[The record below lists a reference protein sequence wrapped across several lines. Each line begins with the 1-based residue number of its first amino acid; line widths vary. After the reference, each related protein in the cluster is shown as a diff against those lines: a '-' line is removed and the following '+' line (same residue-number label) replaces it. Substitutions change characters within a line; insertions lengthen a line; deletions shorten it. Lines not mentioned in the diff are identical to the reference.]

1 MARPFEWRVEFYDG
15 TAWRLLPS
23 VQTVNIFRGRRLQI
37 DDYSADVGTVTS
49 LFPSD
54 WTYTP
59 KLGDRVLIY
68 IYKENWLTTIDE
80 ATCFWGNIRD
90 VDIDYGFVENMD
102 SVTISCEGLQADWGR
117 AQLNAFSLVQDTTD
131 EQIADVGTQ
140 VGLNV
145 AAFFGRSIASAQ
157 TYTGNALDLVNT
169 ITRTEEARMYAGQ
182 TTPTFKSTEVLW
194 WFGRN
199 SLQPKV
205 FFLNDGTG
213 SSSSID
219 LKYEGIR
226 FRSSADNFY
235 NQVTISP
242 LSVAAQVAGGVTTP
256 IFGLQKNTVDF
267 STGQADD
274 HAEWL
279 LANFATKNS
288 TLAEITLT
296 DVQQVPRPLPTP
308 LFNTDMIT
316 LCTDAV
322 ASQAR
327 ISFRGDVYNTIIEG
341 IQISATP
348 EQTRVTVFMSGQDNN
363 AYLILDDAVYGKLD
377 ENKLGF

>member
-1 MARPFEWRVEFYDG
+1 MAEPFEWRCEFYDG
-15 TAWRLLPS
+15 TDWRVLPS

-37 DDYSADVGTVTS
+37 DDYAADVGTVTS

-68 IYKENWLTTIDE
+68 IYKPGVVTGIDE
-80 ATCFWGNIRD
+80 FSCFWGNIRD
-90 VDIDYGFVENMD
+90 VDIDYGFVEDMD
-102 SVTISCEGLQADWGR
+102 TVTISCEGLQADWGR

-131 EQIADVGTQ
+131 EQILDVGTQ

-145 AAFFGRSIASAQ
+145 AQFAGRSIASAQ

-182 TTPTFKSTEVLW
+182 TTAAFKSAETLW

-199 SLQPKV
+199 KLG
-205 FFLNDGTG
+205 LNTTYNFSDGTG
-213 SSSSID
+213 TTDIRD
-219 LKYEGIR
+219 MKYEAIR

-235 NQVTISP
+235 NQVTITP

-256 IFGLQKNTVDF
+256 IFGLQKNTVDY

-279 LANFATKNS
+279 LANFSSKNS
-288 TLAEITLT
+288 TLAELTFT
-296 DVQQVPRPLPTP
+296 DVQQGPIAYPVP
-308 LFNTDMIT
+308 FNTNVIGLLQGAINST
-316 LCTDAV
+316 GT
-322 ASQAR
+322 
-327 ISFRGDVYNTIIEG
+327 IHFRGDAFNVVYEG

-363 AYLILDDAVYGKLD
+363 AYLILNDAIYGKLD